1 MVGLSP
7 IVEATWAASF
17 LAQIALCVLLFTR
30 GHFRAIPAFTLYVAC
45 NLLQAVLLL
54 LIYRDVGFSASAA
67 VFISWISQAVVLAV
81 KGLVVVEICNGIL
94 RPYRGIWALA
104 WRLLLGAALLVLLI
118 AAIEAAFSFRVAAL
132 IAHRGLELAIAV
144 ALVGLLVLVRHYSI
158 PAQPALKALAAGFCL
173 YSCLV
178 VIVNLVVEQWLVR
191 LEPRLAGL
199 ETTWNEVLLVAFI
212 LMLGYWG
219 AALWHPLPAGE
230 AKPALLS
237 DSEYREFSFEIHSSL
252 RVLND
257 RLAEMLRG

>member
-1 MVGLSP
+1 M
-7 IVEATWAASF
+7 
-17 LAQIALCVLLFTR
+17 LLLIR
-30 GHFRAIPAFTLYVAC
+30 GHFRALPAFTLYVGC

-54 LIYRDVGFSASAA
+54 LIYRDVCFIASAA
-67 VFISWISQAVVLAV
+67 VFISWTSQAVVLVV
-81 KGLVVVEICNGIL
+81 KGLVVVELCNRIL

-104 WRLLLGAALLVLLI
+104 WLLLLGAALLVLLI
-118 AAIEAAFSFRVAAL
+118 AAVEAVFSFPLAAL

-158 PAQPALKALAAGFCL
+158 PAQPALKTLATGFCL

-178 VIVNLVVEQWLVR
+178 VIVNLVVEQGLVR

-212 LMLGYWG
+212 LTLVYWG
-219 AALWHPLPAGE
+219 VALRHPLPAGE

-237 DSEYREFSFEIHSSL
+237 DSEYREFSFEIHSRL

>member
-1 MVGLSP
+1 MVGISP
-7 IVEATWAASF
+7 IVEAIWAASF
-17 LAQIALCVLLFTR
+17 LVQFVLCLLLVIR
-30 GHFRAIPAFTLYVAC
+30 GHFRALPAFTLYVAC

-54 LIYRDVGFSASAA
+54 LIYRDVGFIASAA
-67 VFISWISQAVVLAV
+67 IFVSWISQAVVLAV
-81 KGLVVVEICNGIL
+81 KGLVVVEICNRIL

-118 AAIEAAFSFRVAAL
+118 AAAEAFFSPRLAAL

-144 ALVGLLVLVRHYSI
+144 ALVGLLVLARHYSI
-158 PAQPALKALAAGFCL
+158 PAHPVFKALAAGFCL

-191 LEPRLAGL
+191 LEPRLASL
-199 ETTWNEVLLVAFI
+199 ETTWNGVLLVAYI
-212 LMLGYWG
+212 LTLVYWSV
-219 AALWHPLPAGE
+219 ALRHPLPASE